1 MNKEFFEALALLEKE
16 KGIKMEYMVE
26 KLQTALAGA
35 YKKQMGCEANVRL
48 HVNPD
53 KKEMKLFHV
62 KTVVSEVVDPDTEIS
77 LADAKAIS
85 RRHKLGGTVE
95 TEVKTDKFSRLA
107 AQAGRQQIIQ
117 IIREAERANQ
127 TRAYEEKKGEVITAV
142 VYKVDETDG
151 SLVLDTGN
159 GRAVLP
165 RAEQLPDD
173 NFTVGDRLKVLV
185 SEVHG
190 GENRGPIV
198 TLSRTHPALVRRLF
212 ELEVP
217 EIQDGTVVIK
227 NISRDAGSRTK
238 MSVWSADADVDPE
251 KIVPDTATDEN
262 HYDTTEQEGDEL
274 CTVLIRYFR
283 KNGEVFCEKATKS
296 VVVNKAFPLTPDYE
310 GALRALSAADGGTSP
325 EGGGI
330 GNSRGEGM
338 DAPNG
343 SAPDN
348 TSGEGQGLRPKG
360 AKAYLYPVVVGQY
373 ERREGSIYGLGEV
386 EGLIPNQKAINFNLA
401 MLLLNAQQMAWG
413 KYVVHKDALKG
424 QVITNEPGQT
434 IVDYTGSGQG
444 VKRLAESGSSQQPLQ
459 LVETITQ
466 LTRSV
471 TGASEVMTGETL
483 GANMSGAAIAQLQ
496 SQAQQPIEELRDSFW
511 LVKEKQ
517 GRVLAQFFKLFY
529 REAHY
534 TYEQKPS
541 PSPLAAAPLPGGAA
555 VAMPGMMPMQAP
567 PAGTVTQGGKQVVEA
582 TFTGADYADVEFD
595 VTCEAMSGTK
605 FSAAGD
611 INILDVLFAKGAISL
626 KTYIQAYPDDA
637 LSNKSKLLELID
649 GEKGDREMQL
659 QQQLQQTQA
668 QLQESA
674 ALLEQQ
680 KATVDNVVSL
690 IQENNR
696 VKAMLGNLFA
706 EANAKMNEANAQIEA
721 GNARIGEVEGDAQE
735 LAGVLSYLEQFKGL
749 PPEAVGEAT
758 RYVESIV
765 KMAQMEGGVPD
776 GLSQVPHYDATIAAR
791 QHP

>member
-1 MNKEFFEALALLEKE
+1 MSEREMKEGYCEENGERITLLWRDYQRGLDYQRSSGLAKKLPEFVRFFEGDQWPAPTKATKNLPRPVINIIKMICRNKKSAILSSKVRLVYEAARRDVDVEAFNRFAEYIVREMGQEAVDKLGVSDAIIKGTYVYHYYWDAEARGRAARALGGLRCELVDPLSVFFANPREPDEQKQKWIILALRQD
-16 KGIKMEYMVE
+16 VDS
-26 KLQTALAGA
+26 
-35 YKKQMGCEANVRL
+35 VR
-48 HVNPD
+48 
-53 KKEMKLFHV
+53 
-62 KTVVSEVVDPDTEIS
+62 
-77 LADAKAIS
+77 AKA
-85 RRHKLGGTVE
+85 
-95 TEVKTDKFSRLA
+95 
-107 AQAGRQQIIQ
+107 
-117 IIREAERANQ
+117 
-127 TRAYEEKKGEVITAV
+127 
-142 VYKVDETDG
+142 
-151 SLVLDTGN
+151 
-159 GRAVLP
+159 
-165 RAEQLPDD
+165 
-173 NFTVGDRLKVLV
+173 DR
-185 SEVHG
+185 
-190 GENRGPIV
+190 
-198 TLSRTHPALVRRLF
+198 
-212 ELEVP
+212 
-217 EIQDGTVVIK
+217 
-227 NISRDAGSRTK
+227 
-238 MSVWSADADVDPE
+238 DVDPGD
-251 KIVPDTATDEN
+251 IVSDTASDEN

-283 KNGEVFCEKATKS
+283 RDGEVYCEKATKS
-296 VVVNKAFPLTPDYE
+296 VIVNKAFPITPDYE
-310 GALRALSAADGGTSP
+310 GALREIEKGAGA
-325 EGGGI
+325 
-330 GNSRGEGM
+330 EGM

-348 TSGEGQGLRPKG
+348 AGGEGQGLRPKG
-360 AKAYLYPVVVGQY
+360 SRAYLYPVVVGQY

-386 EGLIPNQKAINFNLA
+386 EGLIPNQRAINFNLA

-413 KYVVHKDALKG
+413 KYVVHKDALHG

-434 IVDYTGSGQG
+434 LVDYTGSGQG
-444 VKRLAESGSSQQPLQ
+444 IKRLSEAGSSQQPLQ

-529 REAHY
+529 RDAEY
-534 TYEQKPS
+534 SYEEENTSSVTPVGVPPS
-541 PSPLAAAPLPGGAA
+541 PQGEGFGE
-555 VAMPGMMPMQAP
+555 AMPG
-567 PAGTVTQGGKQVVEA
+567 GKRVVTA
-582 TFTGADYADVEFD
+582 RFTGADYADVEFD

-626 KTYIQAYPDDA
+626 KTYIEAYPDDA

-668 QLQESA
+668 QLAESA
-674 ALLEQQ
+674 KLLEQQ
-680 KATVDNVVSL
+680 KATVDNVVSI

-696 VKAMLGNLFA
+696 IKAMLGNLFA

>member
-1 MNKEFFEALALLEKE
+1 MSEREMKEGYCEEGGERMTLLWRDYQRGLDYQRSSGLAKKLPEFVRFFEGNQWPTATKATKNLPRPVINIIKMICRNKKSAILSSKVRLVYEAARSDVDVEAFNHFAEYIVREMGQEAVDKLAVSDAIIKGTYVYHYYWDAEARGRAARALGGLRCELVDPLSVFFANPREPDEQKQKWIMLALRQD
-16 KGIKMEYMVE
+16 VDS
-26 KLQTALAGA
+26 
-35 YKKQMGCEANVRL
+35 VR
-48 HVNPD
+48 
-53 KKEMKLFHV
+53 
-62 KTVVSEVVDPDTEIS
+62 
-77 LADAKAIS
+77 AKA
-85 RRHKLGGTVE
+85 
-95 TEVKTDKFSRLA
+95 
-107 AQAGRQQIIQ
+107 
-117 IIREAERANQ
+117 
-127 TRAYEEKKGEVITAV
+127 
-142 VYKVDETDG
+142 
-151 SLVLDTGN
+151 
-159 GRAVLP
+159 
-165 RAEQLPDD
+165 
-173 NFTVGDRLKVLV
+173 DR
-185 SEVHG
+185 
-190 GENRGPIV
+190 
-198 TLSRTHPALVRRLF
+198 
-212 ELEVP
+212 
-217 EIQDGTVVIK
+217 
-227 NISRDAGSRTK
+227 
-238 MSVWSADADVDPE
+238 DVDPE

-413 KYVVHKDALKG
+413 KYVVHEKALRG

-434 IVDYTGSGQG
+434 LVDYTGSGQG
-444 VKRLAESGSSQQPLQ
+444 IKRLAEAGSSQQPLQ

-541 PSPLAAAPLPGGAA
+541 PSPLTAAPLPGGAA

-582 TFTGADYADVEFD
+582 SFTGADYADVEFD

-626 KTYIQAYPDDA
+626 KTYIEAYPDDA

-668 QLQESA
+668 QLAESA
-674 ALLEQQ
+674 KLLEQQ

-696 VKAMLGNLFA
+696 IKAMLGNLFA

-765 KMAQMEGGVPD
+765 KMAQMEGGGPN
-776 GLSQVPHYDATIAAR
+776 GMSQVPYYDATVA
-791 QHP
+791 P